1 MKHAT
6 IAVDIGASSGRLI
19 LGWLEE
25 NQLKLKEIHRFT
37 NAMSMVG
44 EHYKWDIDYLFD
56 QIMEGL
62 MKLKDQPGLGEQ
74 MTFDSIGIDTWSV
87 DYALIDDLG
96 DKVGGVYAYRD
107 HRTDETIA
115 KVLEAMDQQKIYQKT
130 GIQFLQFNTLYQL
143 FEHARQNGQDLKRA
157 KQFLMVP
164 DYLNYRLSGV
174 QAIEY
179 SNATSTQMIGVH
191 SKDWDQEL
199 LSLAGVPPEIMT
211 KPVAPGTLLGP
222 LKEDYQGQTGLEG
235 LKVIAPA
242 THDTGSAVVSVP
254 TTEGEFAYISSGT
267 WSLMGIE
274 TMEPITS
281 PLAQQYNFTNEGGAY
296 GTFRFLK
303 NIMGLWLIQEVVR
316 LYKNMY
322 TFGELVDLANEAEPF
337 RSLINP
343 NDSRFLNPDNM
354 IKAIELYCDETNQ
367 PIPKTPGQIA
377 RCIYESLALLYK
389 DVLNELVEIS
399 GKDIKK
405 IHIIGGGC
413 QNEMLNQM
421 CADLTGCE
429 ILAGP
434 IEATAIGNLA
444 VQMITLE
451 MVKDM
456 TEARSIIRDSFDIKT
471 YKPSEIEGLDNIYN
485 RFKQLGGK

>member
-1 MKHAT
+1 MKQGI

-19 LGWLEE
+19 LGWLEAK
-25 NQLKLKEIHRFT
+25 QLKLIEIHRFS
-37 NAMSMVG
+37 NAMSMVNG
-44 EHYKWDIDYLFD
+44 HYMWDVDYLFHE
-56 QIMEGL
+56 IIEGL
-62 MKLKDQPGLGEQ
+62 MRLIDLPELSGN
-74 MTFDSIGIDTWSV
+74 MTFESIGIDTWAV

-96 DKVGGVYAYRD
+96 EKVGGVYAYRD
-107 HRTDETIA
+107 HRTDDTIA
-115 KVLEAMDQQKIYQKT
+115 KVFEKMSQVDIYEKT

-143 FEHARQNGQDLKRA
+143 YEHARENEYDFERA
-157 KQFLMVP
+157 KQLLLVP

-174 QAIEY
+174 KAIEY
-179 SNATSTQMIGVH
+179 TNATSTQMINVY
-191 SKDWDQEL
+191 SRDWDPEL
-199 LSLAGVPPEIMT
+199 LSLVGISSGIMT
-211 KPVAPGTLLGP
+211 KPVEPGTLIGEMKDIYQEQTA
-222 LKEDYQGQTGLEG
+222 LKG

-254 TTEGEFAYISSGT
+254 ATDDQFAYISSGT

-274 TMEPITS
+274 TKEPITT
-281 PLAQQYNFTNEGGAY
+281 PLARKYNFTNEGGAY
-296 GTFRFLK
+296 GTYRFLK

-322 TFGELVDLANEAEPF
+322 TFEELVGLADAAEPF

-343 NDSRFLNPDNM
+343 NDDRFLNPENM
-354 IKAIELYCDETNQ
+354 IKTIEYYCDETNQ

-389 DVLNELVEIS
+389 GVLDELIEIS

-405 IHIIGGGC
+405 IHFIGGGC

-429 ILAGP
+429 VLTGP
-434 IEATAIGNLA
+434 IEATAIGNIA
-444 VQMITLE
+444 VQMITLGI
-451 MVKDM
+451 VKDM
-456 TEARSIIRDSFDIKT
+456 KAARILIRDSFDIKV
-471 YKPSEIEGLDNIYN
+471 YKPNIISSIDKVYDK
-485 RFKQLGGK
+485 FKKLGGL